1 MTDISISDKK
11 KLAADLTTL
20 AILQHWEQIN
30 PEDRVAHLVRDLAR
44 GFNRALQI
52 RLSEFGVSFG
62 HWVYLRALWEND
74 GITQRE
80 LAVQVGL
87 TEPTTHTAITKMLD
101 LGYVS
106 RKHRDGNKKKQYV
119 FLTPDGRSLEE
130 KLVPLAQEVNDIAI
144 SGIDNKTVQL
154 IRSGLLDMVR
164 NLAVDEAQIIE
175 DGKKLPSTRSL
186 NTKYR

>member
-1 MTDISISDKK
+1 MTDISNAEKK

-20 AILQHWEQIN
+20 AILQHWEQTN
-30 PEDRVAHLVRDLAR
+30 PEDRIAHLVRDLAR

-52 RLSEFGVSFG
+52 RLSEYGVSFG
-62 HWVYLRALWEND
+62 HWVFLRALWEKD

-80 LAVQVGL
+80 LAVKVGL
-87 TEPTTHTAITKMLD
+87 TEPTTHTAITKMLE

-119 FLTPDGRSLEE
+119 VLTEAGRDLEE

-144 SGIDNKTVQL
+144 SGLDDKTVQI
-154 IRSGLLDMVR
+154 IRSGLLEMVR
-164 NLAVDEAQIIE
+164 NLAVDEAQIME

-186 NTKYR
+186 NARS

>member
-1 MTDISISDKK
+1 MTDLSISHKK

-20 AILQHWEQIN
+20 AILQHWEQVN

-44 GFNRALQI
+44 GFKRALQI

-87 TEPTTHTAITKMLD
+87 TEPTTHTAITKMLE

-106 RKHRDGNKKKQYV
+106 RRHREGNKKKQYI
-119 FLTPDGRSLEE
+119 FLTADGRALEE
-130 KLVPLAQEVNDIAI
+130 KLVPLAQEVNDIAV
-144 SGIDNKTVQL
+144 SGIDSKTVQL

-175 DGKKLPSTRSL
+175 DGKKLPSTRSF
-186 NTKYR
+186 NVKS